1 MPDQATLRA
10 ETRTILG
17 AKVKRL
23 RRQGILPCNVYARGQ
38 ASIALQTP
46 VLELQR
52 VFRSVDRNAV
62 VQMEIDGGANT
73 LPVVLREVQRHPVT
87 YDLLHVDFYQVDLTR
102 RIHSEARIVL
112 TGEAAGTALG
122 GTLVQSLEF
131 LPLEALP
138 MEMPS
143 ELEIDITHL
152 TEFGSSVLVRD
163 VALPPG
169 VRALA
174 DEAVAV
180 AALLAPRV
188 LEVEEEEALA
198 AAEQAEADALA
209 LAAGLAPEEDADATD
224 D

>member
-1 MPDQATLRA
+1 
-10 ETRTILG
+10 
-17 AKVKRL
+17 
-23 RRQGILPCNVYARGQ
+23 
-38 ASIALQTP
+38 
-46 VLELQR
+46 
-52 VFRSVDRNAV
+52 
-62 VQMEIDGGANT
+62 
-73 LPVVLREVQRHPVT
+73 
-87 YDLLHVDFYQVDLTR
+87 
-102 RIHSEARIVL
+102 
-112 TGEAAGTALG
+112 
-122 GTLVQSLEF
+122 
-131 LPLEALP
+131 

-152 TEFGSSVLVRD
+152 TDFGSSVLVRD